1 GQSSRA
7 NCKIAIQ
14 RSSVVERSAVN
25 DVSEHFHGL
34 ALLVHSSKKSV
45 FRGKTAPKC
54 AISNASHAIPKSTE
68 QYHKGVTMK
77 FRERAKAFNARV
89 RVCARARTIEGIA
102 GDKGRGGKRLASL
115 G

>member
-1 GQSSRA
+1 
-7 NCKIAIQ
+7 
-14 RSSVVERSAVN
+14 
-25 DVSEHFHGL
+25 
-34 ALLVHSSKKSV
+34 
-45 FRGKTAPKC
+45 
-54 AISNASHAIPKSTE
+54 
-68 QYHKGVTMK
+68 MK